1 MQFQVSLI
9 NTMKNNGHGIIG
21 KVILTVYFI
30 LGTASRLQAL
40 LSLYE
45 SLIMNAYI
53 LEKYSPFQRSAVL
66 LSSTLVPFCLHYLG
80 SIALQRYFLGDIL
93 NDTVPVRL
101 ENALNSLLSCC
112 PLFLDWEALY
122 RRVS

>member
-1 MQFQVSLI
+1 MQFQVSFI
-9 NTMKNNGHGIIG
+9 NSMKNNGHGIIG

-53 LEKYSPFQRSAVL
+53 LEKYSPFQRTTVL
-66 LSSTLVPFCLHYLG
+66 LGSTLVPFCLHYLG
-80 SIALQRYFLGDIL
+80 SMALQRYFLGDIL
-93 NDTVPVRL
+93 NETVVPVKL
-101 ENALNSLLSCC
+101 QNALSSLLSCC
-112 PLFLDWEALY
+112 PLFLDWETLY
-122 RRVS
+122 R

>member
-9 NTMKNNGHGIIG
+9 NTMKNSGHGIIG
-21 KVILTVYFI
+21 KVILTIYFI

-45 SLIMNAYI
+45 GLIMNAYI
-53 LEKYSPFQRSAVL
+53 LEEYFPFQRTSVL
-66 LSSTLVPFCLHYLG
+66 LGSTLVPFCLHCLG
-80 SIALQRYFLGDIL
+80 SMALQKYFMGNIV
-93 NDTVPVRL
+93 NDTVPGRL
-101 ENALNSLLSCC
+101 QYALNSLLSCC

-122 RRVS
+122 R